1 MEVIIGIVGVVV
13 GALLAYLYARRQ
25 SAVVPEVPNES
36 VSSQFSS
43 ESQSAELERDMLKAQ
58 LAKAE
63 AALREAED
71 SLAKNAQLSNLTPD
85 VAEATQLYQ
94 EQLAKAQAEV
104 KKLKKDFD
112 DLKDELED
120 AEKKLERE
128 KKKLAEAK
136 EKISALEAYQAQA
149 ENLKK
154 DVESLN
160 SSLEQVQGDNALK
173 SEALGFVRDILRA
186 PLSEALH
193 DTADISSHLHAIEKF
208 VREDYVAFLRDR
220 GESVDELLQ
229 ALPRWLANKKKHWIA
244 DKRSISF
251 VGEFSA
257 GKTSI
262 VNRLLAQGAK
272 DGKVVQLPVSS
283 KATTA
288 IPTYISYNDRDV
300 YSFVAP
306 NDAVKLIDQTIF
318 ERVKKEVLDQVD
330 GVSSLIKYFVMSYN
344 NEALTDLSILDTPGF
359 NSNDPEDAERTIEV
373 INESDALFWVFDVNS
388 GTVNRSSIDTIK
400 KNLRKPLYIVINKV
414 DSKSASEVEAVE
426 KLIRKTLSEAGVQ
439 IVDVIRFSQK
449 EDTKVLLS
457 KITEVK
463 PSNDDR
469 AFWETIGKRLT
480 EALSEADKDVSR
492 LKKEQSSL
500 GLAIEESVDVLN
512 DLLGS
517 LSECCESL
525 AGIPEFKSK
534 WFKADCYEISKD
546 AYERFINLLSCIASE
561 GEGNDKSIR
570 QEIVEEVNAL
580 IGLVREDAVNEECL
594 AQAKDKYTM
603 LESLK
608 KQFDRLNKELKN
620 KPNKK

>member
-112 DLKDELED
+112 DLEDDLED
-120 AEKKLERE
+120 AEKNLERE

-244 DKRSISF
+244 GKRSISF

-288 IPTYISYNDRDV
+288 IPTYISYSAQDSYR
-300 YSFVAP
+300 FVAP
-306 NDAVKLIDQTIF
+306 SDAVKSINQTIF
-318 ERVKKEVLDQVD
+318 ERVKKEELDQVD

-469 AFWETIGKRLT
+469 AFWETIGERLT
-480 EALSEADKDVSR
+480 AALSEAEMVVRD
-492 LKKEQSSL
+492 LKKKRTSLKEDINDSSEAVQ
-500 GLAIEESVDVLN
+500 GLLEELFESCR
-512 DLLGS
+512 DL
-517 LSECCESL
+517 
-525 AGIPEFKSK
+525 ADIPKFKSK
-534 WFKADCYEISKD
+534 WFKADCYEISEG
-546 AYERFINLLSCIASE
+546 AYEQFISLLDYIATEDKGSA
-561 GEGNDKSIR
+561 KSIR
-570 QEIVEEVNAL
+570 HQLDEAVKKL
-580 IGLVREDAVNEECL
+580 RGQVREGAVSEERL

-608 KQFDRLNKELKN
+608 KQFDRLNKELEN